1 MPFGAS
7 ETAER
12 EPTLPQANF
21 NRLRLIWSQLLD
33 QLKMP
38 PAPGRIVIYPRIRNF
53 VRDVLAEGRRKNIAH
68 LTFEADIGPMRE
80 RLAEHRRRSAELV
93 SITSYVAKSFACAIE
108 EDKRMQAYRLGKS
121 RLVLFDDV
129 DLVFMIERE
138 WENEPIPVFSIVR
151 AAQRKA
157 THEIHRELQMAKE
170 APLGTDGPM
179 NALEMQFFLLPSF
192 LRRVLW
198 FFVRR
203 NPYWFKDVAGTALV
217 SSMGMFTSGASV
229 GVPITPM
236 TLSLCIGSIE
246 KKLALLDGQV
256 IEREVL
262 HLNISIDHDIIDGAP
277 LVRFAERFKK
287 ILLDGR
293 ALPASTAEPQKIIPA
308 LGRMS
313 AGAVGSRH
321 RASGDLGSRDRDC
334 AGQRWSGRLSP

>member
-7 ETAER
+7 ER
-12 EPTLPQANF
+12 GPTLPLPNF
-21 NRLRLIWSQLLD
+21 SRLRLILAQLLD

-38 PAPGRIVIYPRIRNF
+38 PAAGKIVIYRRIRNF

-68 LTFEADIGPMRE
+68 LTLEADIGSMRE
-80 RLAEHRRRSAELV
+80 RLAEHRRRSAEPV
-93 SITSYVAKSFACAIE
+93 SITSYVAKSFACAID

-138 WENEPIPVFSIVR
+138 WESEPIPVFSIVR

-179 NALEMQFFLLPSF
+179 NALE
-192 LRRVLW
+192 
-198 FFVRR
+198 
-203 NPYWFKDVAGTALV
+203 NWFKDVAGTAMV

-256 IEREVL
+256 VEREAL
-262 HLNISIDHDIIDGAP
+262 HLNISIDHDIVDGAP

-293 ALPASTAEPQKIIPA
+293 ALPARTAEPHKIMPVSV
-308 LGRMS
+308 RVS
-313 AGAVGSRH
+313 AGE
-321 RASGDLGSRDRDC
+321 C
-334 AGQRWSGRLSP
+334 APSANDVQPLAI

>member
-21 NRLRLIWSQLLD
+21 SRLRLILAQLLD

-38 PAPGRIVIYPRIRNF
+38 PAAGKIVIYPRIRNF

-68 LTFEADIGPMRE
+68 LTLEADIGWMRE
-80 RLAEHRRRSAELV
+80 RLAEHRRRSAEPV
-93 SITSYVAKSFACAIE
+93 SITSYVAKSFACAID

-179 NALEMQFFLLPSF
+179 NALEMQFFLRPSF

-256 IEREVL
+256 IEREAL

-277 LVRFAERFKK
+277 LVRFTERFKK
-287 ILLDGR
+287 IFARR
-293 ALPASTAEPQKIIPA
+293 ART
-308 LGRMS
+308 
-313 AGAVGSRH
+313 AGAH
-321 RASGDLGSRDRDC
+321 R
-334 AGQRWSGRLSP
+334 

>member
-7 ETAER
+7 ETKWG
-12 EPTLPQANF
+12 PTLPQPNF
-21 NRLRLIWSQLLD
+21 SRLRLIWSQLLD
-33 QLKMP
+33 QMKMP

-68 LTFEADIGPMRE
+68 LRLEADIGSMRE
-80 RLAEHRRRSAELV
+80 RLGEHRRRSAELV

-151 AAQRKA
+151 AAHRKA
-157 THEIHRELQMAKE
+157 THEIHCELQMAKE

-179 NALEMQFFLLPSF
+179 NA
-192 LRRVLW
+192 
-198 FFVRR
+198 
-203 NPYWFKDVAGTALV
+203 
-217 SSMGMFTSGASV
+217 
-229 GVPITPM
+229 
-236 TLSLCIGSIE
+236 SIE

-293 ALPASTAEPQKIIPA
+293 ALPARTAEPHKIMPA

-321 RASGDLGSRDRDC
+321 RASGDLGSRNRDC
-334 AGQRWSGRLSP
+334 AGQRGSGRLSP